1 MEELELEE
9 DEESS
14 SVYDYEDYRYDYSE
28 EEYSEE
34 SYDNMEVVEEKNEGL
49 PAVYNSWDPLK
60 GELEVSGVGKTGVT
74 GNHDEDWGEYK
85 NDDFEK
91 KQNVGIE
98 SQIKVGAENDAT
110 LRQKSEKLSEQVK
123 EKSEKILMKK
133 SSEYNIWQESKS
145 EKEKMD
151 DDNNLE
157 NGSKE
162 KRKSEE
168 WFSGATPQYTDDFWE
183 EDRGGFLDLGGGGEK
198 NEKWGQELFVRS
210 SQSRIYPF
218 SALIFFSSSYSIAL
232 TLIHISS
239 T

>member
-34 SYDNMEVVEEKNEGL
+34 SYDNMEVEEEKNEGL

-74 GNHDEDWGEYK
+74 GNHEEDWGEYK

-98 SQIKVGAENDAT
+98 SQIKVGAEDEAT

-157 NGSKE
+157 
-162 KRKSEE
+162 
-168 WFSGATPQYTDDFWE
+168 YTDDFWE

-218 SALIFFSSSYSIAL
+218 STFILISVSYSIVL
-232 TLIHISS
+232 KLRHISS
-239 T
+239 I

>member
-1 MEELELEE
+1 MEE

-34 SYDNMEVVEEKNEGL
+34 SYDNMEVEEEKNEGL

-60 GELEVSGVGKTGVT
+60 GELEVSGVGKTRVT
-74 GNHDEDWGEYK
+74 GNHEETWGEYK

-123 EKSEKILMKK
+123 EKPEKILMKK

-157 NGSKE
+157 
-162 KRKSEE
+162 
-168 WFSGATPQYTDDFWE
+168 YTDDFWE

-218 SALIFFSSSYSIAL
+218 SALILFSSSYSIAL
-232 TLIHISS
+232 TLIHIFSI
-239 T
+239 

>member
-1 MEELELEE
+1 MLKYQNRCREKNNVEELELEE

-34 SYDNMEVVEEKNEGL
+34 SYDNMEVEEEKNEGL

-74 GNHDEDWGEYK
+74 GNPEKTWGEYK

-110 LRQKSEKLSEQVK
+110 LRQKSEKLSKQVK

-157 NGSKE
+157 
-162 KRKSEE
+162 
-168 WFSGATPQYTDDFWE
+168 YTDDFWE

-218 SALIFFSSSYSIAL
+218 STFILISVSYSIVL
-232 TLIHISS
+232 KLRHISS
-239 T
+239 I

>member
-1 MEELELEE
+1 MEE

-34 SYDNMEVVEEKNEGL
+34 SYDNMEVEEEKKKGL
-49 PAVYNSWDPLK
+49 PAVFNSWDPLK

-74 GNHDEDWGEYK
+74 GNHGEDWGEYK
-85 NDDFEK
+85 NDDSEK

-157 NGSKE
+157 
-162 KRKSEE
+162 
-168 WFSGATPQYTDDFWE
+168 YTDDFWE

-218 SALIFFSSSYSIAL
+218 STFILISVSYSIVL
-232 TLIHISS
+232 KVRHISS
-239 T
+239 I

>member
-34 SYDNMEVVEEKNEGL
+34 SYDNMEVEEEKNEGL

-74 GNHDEDWGEYK
+74 GNHEEDWGEYK

-98 SQIKVGAENDAT
+98 SQIKVGAEDEAT

-157 NGSKE
+157 
-162 KRKSEE
+162 
-168 WFSGATPQYTDDFWE
+168 YTDDFWE

-218 SALIFFSSSYSIAL
+218 STFILISASYSIVL
-232 TLIHISS
+232 KLRHISS
-239 T
+239 I

>member
-34 SYDNMEVVEEKNEGL
+34 SYDNMEVEEEKKGL

-74 GNHDEDWGEYK
+74 GNHEEDWGEYK

-110 LRQKSEKLSEQVK
+110 LRQKSEKLSKQVK

-157 NGSKE
+157 
-162 KRKSEE
+162 
-168 WFSGATPQYTDDFWE
+168 YTDDFWE

-218 SALIFFSSSYSIAL
+218 STFILFFFVIFNSFNTYTYFFSLDI
-232 TLIHISS
+232 
-239 T
+239 

>member
-1 MEELELEE
+1 MEE

-34 SYDNMEVVEEKNEGL
+34 SYDNMEVEEEKNEGL

-60 GELEVSGVGKTGVT
+60 GELEVSGVGKTRVT
-74 GNHDEDWGEYK
+74 GNHEEDWGEYK
-85 NDDFEK
+85 SDDFEK

-98 SQIKVGAENDAT
+98 SQIKVGAEDDAT

-157 NGSKE
+157 
-162 KRKSEE
+162 
-168 WFSGATPQYTDDFWE
+168 YTDDFWE

-210 SQSRIYPF
+210 SQSRIFAHSFLFVY
-218 SALIFFSSSYSIAL
+218 ICSIVL
-232 TLIHISS
+232 TLRHISS
-239 T
+239 I

>member
-1 MEELELEE
+1 MLKYQNRCREKNNVEELELEE

-34 SYDNMEVVEEKNEGL
+34 SYDNMEVEEEKNEGL

-74 GNHDEDWGEYK
+74 GNPEKTWGEYK

-98 SQIKVGAENDAT
+98 PQIKVGAENDAT

-157 NGSKE
+157 
-162 KRKSEE
+162 
-168 WFSGATPQYTDDFWE
+168 YTDDFWE

-218 SALIFFSSSYSIAL
+218 STFILISVSYSIVL
-232 TLIHISS
+232 KLRHISS
-239 T
+239 I